1 VTLDQA
7 LQQVNAARD
16 WSFASFGAFAGG
28 EVGASGV
35 MDRGGRRAVAKWES
49 SADPGAIARL
59 REASDIVDQL
69 RRRGGRLPGYL
80 AIEPIGDG
88 ALVLQEFMP
97 GAATDHVPTKLI
109 DDLVAHNELQAH
121 LPGSGPSWNE
131 YLRASLSIGLDGYCQ
146 HSSLEQHSA
155 ATRHLLERIHEA
167 GRALG
172 DVILEERDAVHL
184 DFHHRNA
191 LATDGRLCAVIDC
204 NGYRPGDRV
213 FDLVT
218 LAFCLAVAECPAAAE
233 QRLWET
239 INRMRDSII
248 VNAYVA
254 HQALRQVDWSI
265 RYRTPDDLDTWMARS
280 TALIA

>member
-7 LQQVNAARD
+7 LEQVNAARD
-16 WSFASFGAFAGG
+16 WSFASLGVFAGG

-35 MDRGGRRAVAKWES
+35 IDDGGRRAVAKWEWP
-49 SADPGAIARL
+49 ADPGAIVRR
-59 REASDIVDQL
+59 REAGDIVERL
-69 RRRGGRLPGYL
+69 RRRDGRLPEYL
-80 AIEPIGDG
+80 AIEPIGAG
-88 ALVLQEFMP
+88 VLVLQEFMP
-97 GAATDHVPTKLI
+97 GAASDHVPATLI

-121 LPGSGPSWNE
+121 LPGSGSGWNE
-131 YLRASLSIGLDGYCQ
+131 YLRASLSVGLDGYCQ

-155 ATRHLLERIHEA
+155 ATRRLLERIHEA

-172 DVILEERDAVHL
+172 DVILEERDVVHL

-191 LATDGRLCAVIDC
+191 LANAGRLCAVIDC

-218 LAFCLAVAECPAAAE
+218 LAFCLAVAERPAAAE

-239 INRMRDSII
+239 INRMRDRVI

-254 HQALRQVDWSI
+254 HQALRRVDWSI
-265 RYRTPDDLDTWMARS
+265 RYRTSDDLEAWMARS
-280 TALIA
+280 TALLA